1 MCYNLFYTLKFS
13 FLSIFLKSYLVVVVE
28 VVVDVVE
35 VVEVVVLKH
44 VYSCSQSETK
54 IFSEE
59 IIS

>member
-1 MCYNLFYTLKFS
+1 M
-13 FLSIFLKSYLVVVVE
+13 VV

-59 IIS
+59 IISKNE